1 MRALAA
7 IALWLALASPVLA
20 CTCILPNG
28 SRSEH
33 VRYAYRNAQSV
44 FSAYVDSVHFTTDSG
59 QQRRIAKLRVL
70 QVWKGALTPNSWVEF
85 VSDEDTGMCGLP
97 VEPDTAILAYTTGN
111 VLVSCSMTSPLHK
124 ATQDIPL
131 LNKLARRSK

>member
-1 MRALAA
+1 MRALAT
-7 IALWLALASPVLA
+7 IALWLALASPALA

-28 SRSEH
+28 TRSDH
-33 VRYAYRNAQSV
+33 VRHGYRNAESV
-44 FSAYVDSVHFTTDSG
+44 FSAYVESVHFTTASG
-59 QQRRIAKLRVL
+59 QTQRIAKLRVL
-70 QVWKGALTPNSWVEF
+70 QVWKGAFKPDSWVEF

-111 VLVSCSMTSPLHK
+111 VLVSCSMTGPLHE

-131 LNKLARRSK
+131 LNKLAGRSK

>member
-7 IALWLALASPVLA
+7 IALWLALALPVLA
-20 CTCILPNG
+20 CTCVLPDG
-28 SRSEH
+28 SRADQ
-33 VRYAYRNAQSV
+33 VRYGYRNAEAV
-44 FSAYVDSVHFTTDSG
+44 FSAYVDSVHYTTDSG

-70 QVWKGALTPNSWVEF
+70 QVWKGDLTPNSWVEF

-97 VEPDTAILAYTTGN
+97 VEQDSAILAYTTGN
-111 VLVSCSMTSPLHK
+111 VLVSCSMTGPLHK

-131 LNKLARRSK
+131 LNKLAGRSK